1 MIKYKEDRKDN
12 NFRCGDNNSFLVKD
26 IYEEIVKRIVNPIYI
41 IILSLI
47 SSLLILKPK
56 SVFLQNNIKF
66 ILFFI
71 GFVIILC
78 SQLSY
83 KFINYSIVIEF
94 LFLFLPVIS
103 IFVFYIFILFKT
115 KFNLNYL

>member
-94 LFLFLPVIS
+94 LFLFYRNIYFRILY
-103 IFVFYIFILFKT
+103 FYFI
-115 KFNLNYL
+115 